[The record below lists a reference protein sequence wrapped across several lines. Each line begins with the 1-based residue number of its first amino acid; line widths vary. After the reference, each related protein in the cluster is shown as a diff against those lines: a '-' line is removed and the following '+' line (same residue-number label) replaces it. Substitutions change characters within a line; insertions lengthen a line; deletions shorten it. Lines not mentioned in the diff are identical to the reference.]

1 MERLIPILS
10 MLRLILLGTV
20 CLFTAGCSRPDGT
33 AFDGVLSSNKIDRI
47 EIASDE
53 KDYTNI
59 LTAEGATRMLTRLA
73 ATNPM
78 ANPVRGKS
86 YVSGRIT
93 LMAAGQRVGNLA
105 YFPRE
110 QVLSYQKYEFSLKD
124 TNDLSALFR

>member
-1 MERLIPILS
+1 MRLLIFLS
-10 MLRLILLGTV
+10 SACI
-20 CLFTAGCSRPDGT
+20 FAAGCSRPDGT

-59 LTAEGATRMLTRLA
+59 LTEEGATRMLTRLA
-73 ATNPM
+73 ATNRM

-93 LMAAGQRVGNLA
+93 LMVAGQRVGTLA

-124 TNDLSALFR
+124 TNDLTSLFR